1 MRFLHTAD
9 WHLGHHL
16 CDKDR
21 EEEHSRFLDFL
32 LHTIHEQAIDVLLI
46 AGDIFDNAN
55 PPNSAL
61 RMYYNF
67 LKSLTQTHCKQ
78 TVIIGGNHD
87 SVSTLNAPRALLQ
100 SFNISV
106 IGGATENLQDEI
118 IEVKDDSGI
127 GQAVICAVP
136 YLRDRDIRNAVADE
150 LYEERE
156 KRIKQGIATHYS
168 DCAKMAQEN
177 LLSGCPF
184 LATGH
189 LYAAGARTSDS
200 EKDIHIGNLGQI
212 TADAFPKAFDYVALG
227 HLHRPQKVGGEE
239 RIRYSGSPVPLSFS
253 EIDDKKQVLLIEFEG
268 KNLLN
273 ITPID
278 VPVVRRLRRFK
289 GSIAQVQTE
298 LELFENGP
306 EALQCWAEVQ
316 LELDKFT
323 PDADEQVRSF
333 AADKNLQILKVS
345 ATYTSALA
353 SLAEQTEIADLSE
366 LKVMDVFTR
375 RCEGQNLDEADQQE
389 MTLLFSELLSDMEQE
404 KTR

>member
-32 LHTIHEQAIDVLLI
+32 LHTIHEQAIDGLII

-55 PPNSAL
+55 PPNASL

-67 LKSLTQTHCKQ
+67 LKSLTQSPCKH

-106 IGGATENLQDEI
+106 IGGATENINDEI
-118 IEVKDDSGI
+118 IELKNEEDNV
-127 GQAVICAVP
+127 QAVVCAVP
-136 YLRDRDIRNAVADE
+136 FLRDRDIRNAVAGE

-156 KRIKQGIATHYS
+156 KRIKEGLANHYANIA
-168 DCAKMAQEN
+168 KIAQKN
-177 LLSGCPF
+177 RPAGCP
-184 LATGH
+184 LIATGH
-189 LYAAGARTSDS
+189 LYAAGARRSDS

-212 TADAFPKAFDYVALG
+212 AATAFPQAFDYVALG

-239 RIRYSGSPVPLSFS
+239 RIRYSGSPIPLSFS
-253 EIDDKKQVLLIEFEG
+253 EIDDKKQILLVEFEG
-268 KNLLN
+268 EKLQNV
-273 ITPID
+273 IPID
-278 VPVVRRLRRFK
+278 VPIARRLRRFK
-289 GSIAQVQTE
+289 GSIAQVQAE
-298 LELFENGP
+298 LELFENGT

-316 LELDKFT
+316 LELEKFT
-323 PDADEQVRSF
+323 PDADEQVRRF
-333 AADKNLQILKVS
+333 AEDKNLQILKVS
-345 ATYTSALA
+345 ATYTSSAA
-353 SLAEQTEIADLSE
+353 SLAEQVDSADLSE
-366 LKVMDVFTR
+366 LNVSDVFSR
-375 RCEGQNLDEADQQE
+375 RCESQNLDDADEKE
-389 MTLLFSELLSDMEQE
+389 MTRLFQELLSDMEEE